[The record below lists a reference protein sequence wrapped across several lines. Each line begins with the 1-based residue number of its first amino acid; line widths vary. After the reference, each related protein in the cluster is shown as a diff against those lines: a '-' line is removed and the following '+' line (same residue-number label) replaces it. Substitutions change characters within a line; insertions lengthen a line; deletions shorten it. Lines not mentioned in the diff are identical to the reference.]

1 MKFIHIAD
9 SHLDAKFDN
18 LIGKENLSQK
28 RRIEQREVFTKAI
41 EYAKNNDIDYI
52 FISGDLYEEGLIN
65 LSTIEYINDLFKAIP
80 NIKIIITPG
89 NHDPYIKQ
97 SVYDTYNFSDNVY
110 VFDKYEVIKKE
121 YDDVNIYGFAFNSF
135 FEESINFEGI
145 ELDKSKLNILV
156 MHGDLNASQEQE
168 HKFNPVQ
175 ERLLQE
181 LGFDYIAMGHIHKN
195 NYDEGKTILYPG
207 SLASLG
213 FDEPDLHGMIVGE
226 FSGKSLSTKF
236 VPLDTREFKQLEL
249 DVKNVLDENDLI
261 YKISELVQNDLEK
274 TKLDLEKSVG
284 NTTSNYDFSYLDI
297 SKYIVMYEVYL
308 VGNRTFDIDLKRI
321 NILIDND
328 NIIKIKDKTEMSF
341 DLKKI
346 SKESTLRGLF
356 VKKVL
361 EKQDD
366 YSKEEIDKALEIGL
380 NLMK

>member
-9 SHLDAKFDN
+9 CHLDAKFDN

-261 YKISELVQNDLEK
+261 YKINELVQNDIEK
-274 TKLDLEKSVG
+274 TKQELEKSVSY
-284 NTTSNYDFSYLDI
+284 TSFNYDFSYLDI

-328 NIIKIKDKTEMSF
+328 NIIKIKDKTEMGF